1 MGNTNLEALN
11 ALIEK
16 IRAGEGTAESNLE
29 ALNMLCVLSG
39 GTGKAKSNL
48 EALNELL
55 TVFEAAKPEQVKSVA
70 ITENGT
76 TTVTPDDGHVLSSVN
91 VDVNVPSKP
100 EQAKSVSITEN
111 GTTEITPD
119 EGYTLSGASV
129 SVNVSSGSS
138 EYNVCVPSLI
148 DTSEYFCIY
157 QHITKINLDGI
168 RINTANRLS
177 NLFSGLIGLTTVIWG
192 NFIDSIDHKLSLD
205 TSALFSGCKSL
216 ETVDISVFKGRNLSG
231 VSSMFSGAVS
241 LKSIDLNGVIISAN
255 NLGNMFYR
263 CLAIEYIKLPIL
275 SPDVRSVQNTF
286 FNCTALKTLILPDGC
301 FSNESITS
309 LDLSYSPLTH
319 DCAVDIFNKLATRTN
334 SPTLKLSTT
343 TKGYLTD
350 DEIAVATGK
359 GWVIS

>member
-1 MGNTNLEALN
+1 MKNTNLEALN

-39 GTGKAKSNL
+39 GTGKAKPNL

-55 TVFEAAKPEQVKSVA
+55 IVFEAAKPEQVKSVA
-70 ITENGT
+70 MTENGT
-76 TTVTPDDGHVLSSVN
+76 TTVIPDDGHVLSSVD
-91 VDVNVPSKP
+91 VDVNVPLKP
-100 EQAKSVSITEN
+100 EQTKSVAITEN

-138 EYNVCVPSLI
+138 EYNVCVPALI
-148 DTSEYFCIY
+148 DTYQSNFLY
-157 QHITKINLDGI
+157 QHITKINLDGV
-168 RINTANRLS
+168 RIKSANSLS
-177 NLFSGLIGLTTVIWG
+177 NLFGNLYSLTTVIWG
-192 NFIDSIDHKLSLD
+192 NFIDSIDHELSLN
-205 TSALFSGCKSL
+205 TSALFSGCQSL
-216 ETVDISVFKGRNLSG
+216 ETVDVSVFKGRNLSG
-231 VSSMFSGAVS
+231 VKSMFSGAQS
-241 LKSIDLNGVIISAN
+241 LKSIDLDGVIISADG
-255 NLGNMFYR
+255 LGNMFYR
-263 CLAIEYIKLPIL
+263 CLAIEYIKLPPL
-275 SPDVRSVQNTF
+275 SPDVRFVKNTF

-334 SPTLKLSTT
+334 SPSLKLSAT
-343 TKGYLTD
+343 TKGYLTEN
-350 DEIAVATGK
+350 EIAIATGK
-359 GWVIS
+359 GWVVA